1 MNGKVRDAS
10 YARIERGTHFCS
22 LLMSRGNFASVP
34 AILIGVRAGEAP
46 GCSMGVWEEEE
57 ESDAE
62 GNREEAGS

>member
-10 YARIERGTHFCS
+10 YARSERGTHFCS

-34 AILIGVRAGEAP
+34 AILDVVRAGEAP
-46 GCSMGVWEEEE
+46 GCRMGVWEEE